1 MRLLL
6 LFLVL
11 INNLSFASPEEY
23 RDNAMRSMQGLNPQ
37 EIIPKYTESPKETN
51 IKQESIAQEAN
62 NRISKEDTAKFIIA
76 EEKLRTKSIPNSKSS
91 EINSADAIIENTKSC
106 PDEDQNLNESSD
118 DINEGISRLGTISE
132 TAEEVAKYQVN
143 SQQPLIFKGYY
154 QECEKYMLGL
164 RDCCTNEGFFS
175 GIINC
180 PIELQNLQRAKE
192 ERRAVYLGH
201 YKPRRFSTTRYG
213 YCVFPTKL
221 AGIVQTQGRQA
232 QLRVGF
238 GSAKRPD
245 CRGLTPEEIE
255 RINFAALDING
266 LVQDFISKKN
276 LPDRSVIDTVNDA
289 HVNSMH
295 NKGRAYD

>member
-6 LFLVL
+6 LFLFF
-11 INNLSFASPEEY
+11 INGLSYASPVEY
-23 RDNAMRSMQGLNPQ
+23 RDNAMRSIQAFNPQ
-37 EIIPKYTESPKETN
+37 KFIPKYTESPKEIN

-62 NRISKEDTAKFIIA
+62 NRISRDDTVKLIIA
-76 EEKLRTKSIPNSKSS
+76 EEKRRTKSIPNSQSS
-91 EINSADAIIENTKSC
+91 EITNSDAIIENTKSC
-106 PDEDQNLNESSD
+106 PDEDISASEASD

-154 QECEKYMLGL
+154 QECKKYMLGL

-192 ERRAVYLGH
+192 ERRAVYIGH
-201 YKPRRFSTTRYG
+201 YKPRRISTTRYG

-221 AGIVQTQGRQA
+221 AGIVQTQGREA

-266 LVQDFISKKN
+266 LVQGLTSKKN
-276 LPDRSVIDTVNDA
+276 VPDSSLIDAVNYA